1 MTFKLPPMTRTRA
14 ILLGGLTVAALDA
27 LDALVFFTGILGV
40 PAMRPFQAIAAGLMG
55 RAAFQGG
62 ASTLLLGL
70 ALHLF
75 NATCIVAVYVLVSGK
90 LSLLTRRPL
99 VCGGIYGLLVYGV
112 MNFIV
117 IPLSALEA
125 HVHLPGLING
135 LIVHSLFVGPPSALF
150 ARAAAPAIT
159 PPAPGGAGT
168 PRGR

>member
-1 MTFKLPPMTRTRA
+1 MTFRLPPMTRTRA

-27 LDALVFFTGILGV
+27 LDALVFFTGMRGV
-40 PAMRPFQAIAAGLMG
+40 PAMSVFQAIAAGLMG

-62 ASTLLLGL
+62 VSTLLLGL

-90 LSLLTRRPL
+90 VSLLTRRPL
-99 VCGGIYGLLVYGV
+99 VCGSLYGVIVYGV

-117 IPLSALEA
+117 IPLSALDA

-150 ARAAAPAIT
+150 ARAAAAPIN
-159 PPAPGGAGT
+159 PPGPGGAGT
-168 PRGR
+168 PGDR